1 MSHLKES
8 LTWLRECSE
17 FHSCKSF
24 FLPAGKRGS
33 TVLKD
38 LKLVS
43 EKIGSLGL
51 GN

>member
-1 MSHLKES
+1 MSPLKES
-8 LTWLRECSE
+8 LENVALS
-17 FHSCKSF
+17 FIQSF